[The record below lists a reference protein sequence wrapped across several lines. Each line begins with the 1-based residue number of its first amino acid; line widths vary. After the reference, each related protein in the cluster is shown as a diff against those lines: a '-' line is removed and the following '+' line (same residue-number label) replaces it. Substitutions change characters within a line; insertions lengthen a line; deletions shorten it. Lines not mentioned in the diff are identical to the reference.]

1 MQSYYVGLDVH
12 SRESVFVVED
22 DAGAIVA
29 RGSIPTTADGLKQ
42 LRDRCGLPAATGVA
56 LETGASAFFV
66 ARELARL
73 ELKPVV
79 IDAHEVRR
87 KAQRPEQKSDT
98 RDALELCEGLR
109 RGFYRSLVHVPT
121 PAISDLRTTLSRRRH
136 FIRIQTAEVNAV
148 KRLLRGVGQ
157 NSGRRGS
164 LRTDAHWLG
173 LITGNLVPEQI
184 QEHVRHHY
192 AVWRQ
197 AAEQARAL
205 DLSLGDRARER
216 REAVKRLETVP
227 GVGPIVALTAIAVF
241 AEVSRFAS
249 AKHAASYAGLVPST
263 FQSGERDAHGH
274 ITKRGSAELRA
285 MLCEAAHHAR
295 RSTHPLHPHFA
306 RVCARR
312 GYKAAVVAV
321 AHRLCRIL
329 FAMLRDGTDFSVTR
343 TGVEQ
348 GAFERTTTY
357 KYRLRPKPAGRLPVA
372 G

>member
-12 SRESVFVVED
+12 SRESVFVVENE
-22 DAGAIVA
+22 AGAIVA
-29 RGSIPTTADGLKQ
+29 RGSVPTTVSGMKH
-42 LRDRCGLPAATGVA
+42 LRDSCSLPAATGVA
-56 LETGASAFFV
+56 LETGTVAFFV

-109 RGFYRSLVHVPT
+109 RGFYRSLVHVPS

-148 KRLLRGVGQ
+148 KRLLRGFGR

-164 LRTDAHWLG
+164 LRTDAHWQSL
-173 LITGNLVPEQI
+173 LASDLLPEQLR
-184 QEHVRHHY
+184 EHVHHHY

-197 AAEQARAL
+197 AAELGRAL
-205 DLSLGDRARER
+205 DHSLGDTARER
-216 REAVKRLETVP
+216 RDAVKRLETVP
-227 GVGPIVALTAIAVF
+227 GVGPIVALTTIAVL
-241 AEVSRFAS
+241 AEVSRFES

-295 RSTHPLHPHFA
+295 LPVHPLHPYFA

-312 GYKAAVVAV
+312 GYKTAVVAV

-329 FAMLRDGTDFSVTR
+329 FAMLRDGTEFSVTR
-343 TGVEQ
+343 VGVEE
-348 GAFERTTTY
+348 GDFKRTTAY
-357 KYRLRPKPAGRLPVA
+357 KYRLRPKPAGRLPMA

>member
-29 RGSIPTTADGLKQ
+29 RGSIPTTVNGLKQ

-98 RDALELCEGLR
+98 RDAPELCEGLR
-109 RGFYRSLVHVPT
+109 RGFYCALVHVPT

-157 NSGRRGS
+157 NSGQRGS
-164 LRTDAHWLG
+164 LRTDAHWQG
-173 LITGNLVPEQI
+173 LLAGNLVPERI
-184 QEHVRHHY
+184 QEHVCHHY

-263 FQSGERDAHGH
+263 FQSAERDAHGH

-285 MLCEAAHHAR
+285 MR
-295 RSTHPLHPHFA
+295 RRITRDAPPILLHPHFA

-329 FAMLRDGTDFSVTR
+329 FAMLRDGTDFSLTR
-343 TGVEQ
+343 SGVEQ